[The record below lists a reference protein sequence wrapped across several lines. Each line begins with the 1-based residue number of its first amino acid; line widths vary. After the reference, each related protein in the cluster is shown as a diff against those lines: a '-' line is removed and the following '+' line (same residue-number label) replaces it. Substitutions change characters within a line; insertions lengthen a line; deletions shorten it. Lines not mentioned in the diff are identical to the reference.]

1 MKIAWTSRHGLGKTC
16 GFQVGVQSE
25 PVNLLLGGVYMFFF
39 HDGFMVLS
47 GFIKLPGTMII
58 PSNGTV

>member
-25 PVNLLLGGVYMFFF
+25 PVNLLLGGVYFFF
-39 HDGFMVLS
+39 MTGLWSFLVLS
-47 GFIKLPGTMII
+47 SYPG
-58 PSNGTV
+58 P